1 MKMITLRLADLYWIP
16 IEEWDDE
23 EVINRMIHIKTQIN
37 IENQIL
43 KSKKI
48 INDVSNRYSEQIQK
62 RYMS

>member
-1 MKMITLRLADLYWIP
+1 MITLRLADLYWIP

-37 IENQIL
+37 IDNQIL

-48 INDVSNRYSEQIQK
+48 INDVSNRYSEQLQK